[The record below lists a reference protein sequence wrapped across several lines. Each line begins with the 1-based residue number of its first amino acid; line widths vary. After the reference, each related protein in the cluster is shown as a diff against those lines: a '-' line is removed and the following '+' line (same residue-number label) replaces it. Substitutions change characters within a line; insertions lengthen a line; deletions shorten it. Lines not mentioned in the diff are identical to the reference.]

1 MDGGGA
7 GRDEAAARLAALDP
21 FPDASE
27 EELLAMLEACERS
40 GALQGPVTEDLQE
53 MLRNVKR
60 GKGQPVEETATEE
73 ITPAPGFVVKT
84 ADQDG
89 RKVFVNVCSSDRI
102 PAPGG
107 WADGLPPEAVESAL
121 ASAAAADGDAGA
133 PPPEA
138 LRLPISVGSLRGDA
152 DKRGEACGTVDVV
165 LNSGMLAAAARH
177 RPLKAFLIDLVLG
190 QVGQKHGLL
199 LDPKYK
205 LPKMAYKGGAPAP
218 QRVRCERQPLVRE
231 LPGGGGGGGGRATAT
246 AAPAPAPAPAPARAA
261 AAPPRAGAAAPLG
274 ELMAAVELEGRPVS
288 AARATVRLGA
298 RGAAPGDVCAEVCGP
313 DLFVSAPGAR
323 ELAVR
328 LPFAVSA
335 AGARAELV
343 GGCGG
348 GEGSGG
354 GEGAGSGGGQELRL
368 RLPYLPLRQWV
379 DELAAAAPRAFA
391 SLPVEGAAYM
401 ELA

>member
-21 FPDASE
+21 FPGASE

-121 ASAAAADGDAGA
+121 VSAAASDGAAGA

-152 DKRGEACGTVDVV
+152 DKRGEACGAVDVV
-165 LNSGMLAAAARH
+165 LNSGVLAAAARH
-177 RPLKAFLIDLVLG
+177 RPLKAFLIDLVLS
-190 QVGQKHGLL
+190 QVGQKHGLE

-231 LPGGGGGGGGRATAT
+231 LPGGGGGRATAT
-246 AAPAPAPAPAPARAA
+246 AAPAPAPARAA
-261 AAPPRAGAAAPLG
+261 AAPPRAGAAAPPG
-274 ELMAAVELEGRPVS
+274 ELTAAVELEGRPVS
-288 AARATVRLGA
+288 AARVTVRLGA
-298 RGAAPGDVCAEVCGP
+298 RGAAPGDVRAEVCGP

-348 GEGSGG
+348 GKGAGG
-354 GEGAGSGGGQELRL
+354 GEGAGGGGGQELRL